1 MITEKVSIILEDKN
15 IYYPLI
21 CKVINIVTNRDKNK
35 FNIEDLTSLNEFTFK
50 EKQYLRKIFSDDIS
64 ELYIWEH
71 SFCFE
76 NNLWKY
82 DESQKYDYSKT
93 IKNIFL
99 LLNTRATSIGEK
111 FNSDDYQL
119 IKNLWHGWLNLL
131 DYETRLVLYECHY
144 FDEKEFIE
152 FVSHKLKSR
161 FGDSCIFNFEFLKA
175 FMEAK
180 HDYHTKKALEAI
192 LGIENYA
199 N

>member
-1 MITEKVSIILEDKN
+1 MITEKASIILEDKN
-15 IYYPLI
+15 IYYQLI
-21 CKVINIVTNRDKNK
+21 CKAINVVTHRYKNK

-50 EKQYLRKIFSDDIS
+50 EKQYLRKIFSDDIN

-82 DESQKYDYSKT
+82 DESQKYDYRRT
-93 IKNIFL
+93 IKDIVL
-99 LLNTRATSIGEK
+99 LLNTSATSIGDK
-111 FNSDDYQL
+111 FNTDDYQL
-119 IKNLWHGWLNLL
+119 IKNLWQGWLNLL
-131 DYETRLVLYECHY
+131 EYETRLVLYEYHY

-152 FVSHKLKSR
+152 FVSHNLKSR

-180 HDYHTKKALEAI
+180 HDYHKKKTLEAI
-192 LGIENYA
+192 FGIENYA